1 MNTADMFGSFIQP
14 SKRWLGGFTELS
26 ANNVGQTPPEELRV
40 DPNLPG
46 VATDPY
52 DPAGSIVIPAGRFV
66 SVGYSNTNAA
76 ASYDSAGSA
85 ASVNTYRM
93 GQSDR
98 GATVLTLH
106 DGNNL
111 TPVGLSV
118 NNMFKGTGQLSS
130 GNPTTGGAYWP
141 VGDTFGTDSGASASD
156 TKFRRGFLA
165 AVPFVLQVNNAHGAL
180 VAGDPVTG
188 YWGSTSSTTG
198 SNIAWQ
204 HRGKPVKWM
213 KSTLRYQT
221 FSASGSVVLT
231 EAIYPGI
238 TPRVVSILNTS
249 TPVTGTTTLAFN
261 GTNWVATL
269 PGTATQVY
277 YEYGQGPEQIGGSV
291 VRIQSLTE
299 VKSREEL
306 FKFVEIARTDYLNYP
321 PPATQRVAVT
331 PRVQEVANA
340 VVAGSVYRVLNPW
353 VSVNHS
359 VTIEIQ
365 GTVADPATGV
375 QTTYNSSNWFTLPNG
390 PSLGLPAVFAGPYH
404 ELNWKTGV
412 IELTANIVATSVR
425 VTYSSVTNTK
435 GAVIW
440 GGGIEGMTDGRYVT
454 SGLGSA
460 GGMVPTNRAGIPAY
474 LNFADVVGEMK
485 FLVND

>member
-1 MNTADMFGSFIQP
+1 MYGSFIQP
-14 SKRWLGGFTELS
+14 SKRWLGGFTEVS
-26 ANNVGQTPPEELRV
+26 GPQVGQVPPEELRV

-52 DPAGSIVIPAGRFV
+52 DPAGSIAIAAGRFV
-66 SVGYSNTNAA
+66 AIGYANTNAA
-76 ASYDSAGSA
+76 ASYDTTGTA

-106 DGNNL
+106 DGSNL

-118 NNMFKGTGQLSS
+118 NNMFKSTGQLTS
-130 GNPTTGGAYWP
+130 GNPVSGGSYWNT
-141 VGDTFGTDSGASASD
+141 GDTFATDSGASASD

-165 AVPFVLQVNNAHGAL
+165 TVPFVLQVNNSHGAV
-180 VAGDPVTG
+180 VAGDMLTG
-188 YWGSTSSTTG
+188 YWGSTTSTTG

-204 HRGKPVKWM
+204 HRGKPVKWTARTM
-213 KSTLRYQT
+213 RYQT

-231 EAIYPGI
+231 EAIYPGM
-238 TPRVVSILNTS
+238 TPRVVSILNVS

-277 YEYGQGPEQIGGSV
+277 YEYGQGPEMIGGAC

-299 VKSREEL
+299 VMSREVL
-306 FKFVEIARTDYLNYP
+306 FKFVEVARQDYVNY

-359 VTIEIQ
+359 VLIEIQ

-375 QTTYNSSNWFTLPNG
+375 QTTYSASNWFALPSG
-390 PSLGLPAVFAGPYH
+390 PSLSLVAGLVGPYH
-404 ELNWKTGV
+404 NLNWRTGV
-412 IELTANIVATSVR
+412 IELSANIVATSVR
-425 VTYSSVTNTK
+425 VTYSSVANTK
-435 GAVIW
+435 GAVVW
-440 GGGIEGMTDGRYVT
+440 GAGIEGQTDGRYLT
-454 SGLGSA
+454 AGLASA
-460 GGMVPTNRAGIPAY
+460 SGMVPTNRAGVPAY